1 MQTGSGYEP
10 HAYYESEA
18 KLRLK
23 RRNTIEKKDI

>member
-1 MQTGSGYEP
+1 MQTDSGYEP
-10 HAYYESEA
+10 HTYYESEA